1 MVDNHLVMSTTA
13 QREDIQDPNIIHN
26 FAKFVGDQTRLDY
39 LYALTVA
46 DMNATNSN
54 LWNGWRASLMNQLYS
69 ETKRTLRKGLEM
81 VIDKNEYLE
90 DVRQNAMKSLEKDG
104 FNCEEIE
111 RVWLRVDDEYFLK
124 ERVIDIIWHTR
135 AILQEPN
142 SEKPIVLVRNDKS
155 RASDSGYTQIF
166 VHTKN
171 REDLF
176 TSIILA
182 IDGLQLNIVDAR
194 IATSKDNKKT
204 FNTFAVLEKT
214 GLSVEENTTKIE
226 QIRSRIEDSIT
237 KKGKK
242 SRYRTLRTASLE
254 QFVSKTSININKKSE
269 EQDIWVIE
277 VTTADRPGILAVI
290 GDSFNQFEIDII
302 SARIT
307 TLGEKVED
315 IFYVRSNSI
324 NFTIEQPKAHEL
336 RLALQESLDN
346 HAQKL
351 MNEK

>member
-1 MVDNHLVMSTTA
+1 MEA
-13 QREDIQDPNIIHN
+13 
-26 FAKFVGDQTRLDY
+26 
-39 LYALTVA
+39 
-46 DMNATNSN
+46 
-54 LWNGWRASLMNQLYS
+54 
-69 ETKRTLRKGLEM
+69 
-81 VIDKNEYLE
+81 
-90 DVRQNAMKSLEKDG
+90 LEKDG
-104 FNCEEIE
+104 FNFKEIE
-111 RVWLRVDDEYFLK
+111 RVWSRVDDEYFLK
-124 ERVIDIIWHTR
+124 ERVIDITWHTR

-182 IDGLQLNIVDAR
+182 IDGLQLNVVDAR

-214 GLSVEENTTKIE
+214 GLSVEENTTRIE
-226 QIRSRIEDSIT
+226 QIRSRIEDSIA

-242 SRYRTLRTASLE
+242 ARYLPLRTASLE
-254 QFVSKTSININKKSE
+254 QFVSKTSININRKSE

-315 IFYVRSNSI
+315 IFYVTSNSI
-324 NFTIEQPKAHEL
+324 NFTIDQPKAHEL